1 MTWQNYLNHA
11 SQFVNQGKYA
21 DAERII
27 YQAFNEARAQND
39 REKIY
44 TSLDLLGYLAFVQK
58 EYAKSEQI
66 YKYGAQVKITVLG
79 QDHIEI
85 GKTLKN
91 LIAAAYQL
99 KQYEQVVSYA
109 KEALRVYGLNYGNT
123 HAECRQLA
131 TNLVELLKW
140 LQRIPEADEVRRL
153 YLEVKPVQQHYQQ
166 PVQQPAQQQPVQ
178 QQPVRQQQHYQQ
190 PAQQPVQQQQHYQQ
204 PAQQPVQQQPAQQ
217 QQYYQQPVQ
226 QQPAQQQHY
235 QQPVQQQPVQQQQ
248 HYQQP
253 VQQQPAQ
260 QQHYQQPAQQQ
271 PVQQQA
277 SINPAAQR
285 HLQNLQSQQSD
296 PEQDQDANKKKKD
309 YSNFAKSVCDVCQMP
324 YEGSEC
330 LRCTSGQIAVFDPS
344 SRLGNDFG

>member
-178 QQPVRQQQHYQQ
+178 QQ
-190 PAQQPVQQQQHYQQ
+190 
-204 PAQQPVQQQPAQQ
+204 
-217 QQYYQQPVQ
+217 
-226 QQPAQQQHY
+226 
-235 QQPVQQQPVQQQQ
+235 
-248 HYQQP
+248 
-253 VQQQPAQ
+253 
-260 QQHYQQPAQQQ
+260 
-271 PVQQQA
+271 A

>member
-190 PAQQPVQQQQHYQQ
+190 PAQQPVQQQ
-204 PAQQPVQQQPAQQ
+204 PAQQ
-217 QQYYQQPVQ
+217 QQY
-226 QQPAQQQHY
+226 
-235 QQPVQQQPVQQQQ
+235 
-248 HYQQP
+248 YQQP

-296 PEQDQDANKKKKD
+296 PEQDQDVNKKKKD